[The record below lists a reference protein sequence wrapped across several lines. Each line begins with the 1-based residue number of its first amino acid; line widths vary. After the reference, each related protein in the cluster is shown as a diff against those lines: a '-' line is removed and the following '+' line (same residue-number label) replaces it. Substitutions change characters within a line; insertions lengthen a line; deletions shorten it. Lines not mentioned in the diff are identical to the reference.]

1 MLTRDYYGIHFHE
14 GELQPSIQT
23 TMGFQDCLPLSGSV
37 PIVPTFVARVLP
49 GRFGA
54 YGPTVDLSFLSLS
67 GSDPL
72 SVLSR
77 SLVKSR
83 LKARVSFVI

>member
-23 TMGFQDCLPLSGSV
+23 TMGFQDCLPLAGSD

-54 YGPTVDLSFLSLS
+54 YGPTVDLSDDGKTGRFAWK
-67 GSDPL
+67 
-72 SVLSR
+72 VLSR
-77 SLVKSR
+77 SLAKSR
-83 LKARVSFVI
+83 LRARVSFVI

>member
-23 TMGFQDCLPLSGSV
+23 TMGFQDCLPLSGSD

-54 YGPTVDLSFLSLS
+54 YGPTVDLSFLYLS
-67 GSDPL
+67 DSDPL
-72 SVLSR
+72 SVPPSSR
-77 SLVKSR
+77 AGLR